1 MNSNNS
7 MSGNGYSPHGVGSDF
22 MSMNET
28 ISQYQYNSVPA
39 ILAQGLR
46 KAYGEHLAV
55 AGVDLA
61 VRSGEIVGFL
71 GPNGAGKT
79 TTMKMLTGLVKP
91 TDGRASIMGHDIQRE
106 PKAAKA
112 LFGYVPDTP
121 NLYGKLSGWE
131 FLRFMSRLY
140 RVPAEQAER
149 RAGELLR
156 IFDLYEA
163 GSDMIEGYSHGMQ
176 QKMALAGALVHDP
189 KVLFLDE
196 PTVGLD
202 PRSARLIKDILVQLK
217 GRGTAVMF
225 STHILEIAERMCDRV
240 IIIDKG
246 QIVAAG
252 TMAELRSGSQGQG
265 SLEDIFLSLTGGA
278 EYAAMAEVLS

>member
-1 MNSNNS
+1 
-7 MSGNGYSPHGVGSDF
+7 
-22 MSMNET
+22 
-28 ISQYQYNSVPA
+28 
-39 ILAQGLR
+39 
-46 KAYGEHLAV
+46 
-55 AGVDLA
+55 
-61 VRSGEIVGFL
+61 
-71 GPNGAGKT
+71 
-79 TTMKMLTGLVKP
+79 MLTGLVKP
-91 TDGRASIMGHDIQRE
+91 TAGRASIMGHDIQSE
-106 PKAAKA
+106 PVAAKA
-112 LFGYVPDTP
+112 QFGYVPDTP

-140 RVPAEQAER
+140 RVPADQAER
-149 RAGELLR
+149 RAAELLR
-156 IFDLYEA
+156 LFDLFEA

-252 TMAELRSGSQGQG
+252 TLAELRSRSHGQG
-265 SLEDIFLSLTGGA
+265 SLEDIFLGLTGGA
-278 EYAAMAEVLS
+278 EYAEIAEVLA